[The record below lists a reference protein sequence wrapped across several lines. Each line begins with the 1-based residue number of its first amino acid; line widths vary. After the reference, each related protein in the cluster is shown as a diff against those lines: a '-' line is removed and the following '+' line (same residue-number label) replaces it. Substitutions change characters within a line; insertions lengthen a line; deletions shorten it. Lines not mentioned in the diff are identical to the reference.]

1 MTCSIVVYFC
11 CIFAVVSSFRLTL
24 HSDYTKR
31 RYGFGQRLPVL
42 QAEPVLTENLHR
54 QEIYD
59 HPGNRYDEE
68 NANAEKRANK
78 SCTIS
83 FVQPTAQPQS
93 VVHQA
98 KSVSN
103 AHSEPPEVGD
113 NVNEKKRT
121 RKSSSHPQ
129 SAEARAKISAA
140 NKGKIP
146 WNLNRHHSAETRRKI
161 AESTLRYVYK
171 KKLEKA
177 TAIGLTTV
185 EQYEAYLK
193 EEKRKLK
200 RAKQAEMT
208 EIRRQRMSEIMKLRW
223 QDPAVRAKYNSSRSI
238 PMKPREPNLALV
250 ENSRFNETEK
260 RRVPHFDEWR
270 TKIST
275 TLKKRWED
283 PEFRQRMIGGLQR
296 RHGEWRTAL
305 SQSIKAKW
313 MEPEYRDKVS
323 QRIRVSIQAR
333 SQEKQRHGGTSAKSV
348 QSSRNHTSVDAE
360 EQRAKNE
367 EGKRQK
373 EEEKKRKEMMK
384 KAKEEKKVRLALVKS
399 KVAAGEVK
407 AEELQEM
414 MGEELWE
421 EEKKRRKCKINGTL
435 ASDEDLAQQLLM
447 AWTPRKSKKASM
459 ASRKAAASGERK
471 ETTTKAY
478 RASDDDD
485 DPEDMAA
492 DDESDDEV
500 EDDLSWQED
509 SVVEIYDDHGN
520 FAGVMNYMEFL
531 ERRRRGEY
539 S

>member
-1 MTCSIVVYFC
+1 M
-11 CIFAVVSSFRLTL
+11 
-24 HSDYTKR
+24 
-31 RYGFGQRLPVL
+31 
-42 QAEPVLTENLHR
+42 
-54 QEIYD
+54 
-59 HPGNRYDEE
+59 
-68 NANAEKRANK
+68 
-78 SCTIS
+78 
-83 FVQPTAQPQS
+83 PTAQRQS

-98 KSVSN
+98 ESVSN
-103 AHSEPPEVGD
+103 ANSEPPEIGD

-121 RKSSSHPQ
+121 RKSSAHPQ

-200 RAKQAEMT
+200 RARHAEMT

-223 QDPAVRAKYNSSRSI
+223 QDPAVRAKYNSSRSS
-238 PMKPREPNLALV
+238 PMRPGEPNLAL
-250 ENSRFNETEK
+250 EGNSRSNETEK

-270 TKIST
+270 AKIST

-333 SQEKQRHGGTSAKSV
+333 SQEKQRHEGTSAKSA
-348 QSSRNHTSVDAE
+348 QSPRNHTSVDAE
-360 EQRAKNE
+360 EQRAKSE
-367 EGKRQK
+367 EEKRQK
-373 EEEKKRKEMMK
+373 EEEKKRKAMMK

-399 KVAAGEVK
+399 KVAAGEVT
-407 AEELQEM
+407 ADELQEM
-414 MGEELWE
+414 LGEELWE

-435 ASDEDLAQQLLM
+435 ATDEDLAQQLVM
-447 AWTPRKSKKASM
+447 AWTPRKSKKAST

-471 ETTTKAY
+471 VTTTKSY